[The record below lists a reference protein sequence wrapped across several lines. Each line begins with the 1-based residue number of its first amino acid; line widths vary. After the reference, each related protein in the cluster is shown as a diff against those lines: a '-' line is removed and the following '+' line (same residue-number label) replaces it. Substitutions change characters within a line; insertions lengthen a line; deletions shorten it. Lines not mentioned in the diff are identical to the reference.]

1 MNMEKPQIPEELDK
15 GIKKLIGTLKKSMK
29 LISDHHA
36 KRAIGTELTKFIE
49 TYKKLGGEF

>member
-1 MNMEKPQIPEELDK
+1 MNTEKPQIPEELDK
-15 GIKKLIGTLKKSMK
+15 RIKKLIGTLKKSMM

>member
-1 MNMEKPQIPEELDK
+1 MNTEKPQIPEELDK

-49 TYKKLGGEF
+49 TYEKLGGEF

>member
-1 MNMEKPQIPEELDK
+1 MNMEKPQISEELDK

>member
-1 MNMEKPQIPEELDK
+1 MNTEKPQIPEELDQ
-15 GIKKLIGTLKKSMK
+15 GIKKLIATLQKSMK

>member
-1 MNMEKPQIPEELDK
+1 MNIEKPQIPEELDK

-29 LISDHHA
+29 LINDHHA
-36 KRAIGTELTKFIE
+36 KRAIGTELAKFIE

>member
-1 MNMEKPQIPEELDK
+1 MNIEKPQIPEELDK
-15 GIKKLIGTLKKSMK
+15 GIKKLVGTLKKSMK

>member
-1 MNMEKPQIPEELDK
+1 MNTEKPQIPEERDK

-36 KRAIGTELTKFIE
+36 KRAIGTELTRFIE